1 MIDVQMREC
10 ADVQIFKKYTHICI
24 PHMRDIFTH
33 PHIIMITIKK
43 VETHELDTLLQYSKK
58 TFYEF
63 FAHLNDPL
71 HFEAYVA
78 VAFAP
83 EKMLSELTN
92 LDSEFYFAMTED
104 DIAGYIKLN
113 FNNTQNEFKDE
124 NGLEVERIYVSGEHH
139 GKHIGRQLLNFAIER
154 GIEMQ
159 KDFIWLGV
167 WEHNQKAIG
176 FYRAHGFE
184 VCGSH
189 DFILGE
195 DRQTDLLM
203 KKKLA

>member
-1 MIDVQMREC
+1 MV
-10 ADVQIFKKYTHICI
+10 
-24 PHMRDIFTH
+24 
-33 PHIIMITIKK
+33 TIKK
-43 VETHELDTLLQYSKK
+43 VEIAELDILLEYSKK

-78 VAFAP
+78 VAFTT

-92 LDSEFYFAMTED
+92 PNSEFYFAVIQD
-104 DIAGYIKLN
+104 NIAGYIKLN
-113 FNNTQNEFKDE
+113 FRNAQNEFKEE
-124 NGLEVERIYVSGEHH
+124 NGLEVERIYVSGEYH
-139 GKHIGRQLLNFAIER
+139 GRHIGRHLLNYAIER
-154 GIEMQ
+154 GLQMQ

-176 FYRAHGFE
+176 FYQHHGFE
-184 VCGSH
+184 ICGSH

-203 KKKLA
+203 RKCLNTIFKI

>member
-1 MIDVQMREC
+1 MV
-10 ADVQIFKKYTHICI
+10 
-24 PHMRDIFTH
+24 
-33 PHIIMITIKK
+33 TIKK
-43 VETHELDTLLQYSKK
+43 VETFELDTLLQYSKK

-63 FAHLNDPL
+63 FAHLNDPH

-83 EKMLSELTN
+83 EKMLSELTDPN
-92 LDSEFYFAMTED
+92 SEFYFALIQD
-104 DIAGYIKLN
+104 NIAGYIKLN
-113 FNNTQNEFKDE
+113 SKDAQNEFKSE
-124 NGLEVERIYVSGEHH
+124 NGLEVERIYVSGEYH

-154 GIEMQ
+154 AIEMQ

-184 VCGSH
+184 LCGSH

-203 KKKLA
+203 RKEI